1 MSDTSLPIALLRNGS
16 FMRQSA
22 KYVIWGMLGWL
33 AVGAAIAGTFAFKS
47 FSTQP
52 SDGSRVNTAEALAL
66 AVHLSVGLLLIK
78 DGKEQINPAY
88 DARDLIVACN
98 GGRQKKGSCLMLPI
112 FERYDADCGMFTQTK
127 WPRDCAIAFI
137 CRHPTFT

>member
-98 GGRQKKGSCLMLPI
+98 GGARRKALASCFRFLSDTTPI
-112 FERYDADCGMFTQTK
+112 AACSPKQNGR
-127 WPRDCAIAFI
+127 AIA
-137 CRHPTFT
+137 R